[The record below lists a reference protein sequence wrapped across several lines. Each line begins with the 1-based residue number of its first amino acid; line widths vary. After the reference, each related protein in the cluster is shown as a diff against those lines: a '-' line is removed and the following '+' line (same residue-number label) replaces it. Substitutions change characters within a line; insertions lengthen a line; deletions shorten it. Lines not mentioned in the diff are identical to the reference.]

1 MGTQGCKITRIDGI
15 DHLTKLTVFD
25 IENCHLQSVVL
36 RSNLIHKI
44 QNMDHLVNLE
54 KLELYD
60 NKIREIKHFSQF
72 VNLK

>member
-1 MGTQGCKITRIDGI
+1 
-15 DHLTKLTVFD
+15 
-25 IENCHLQSVVL
+25 VVL

>member
-1 MGTQGCKITRIDGI
+1 MGTQGCKVTRIDGI
-15 DHLTKLTVFD
+15 DHLTQLTVTLLT
-25 IENCHLQSVVL
+25 IVL

-44 QNMDHLVNLE
+44 QNMDHLVQLE

-72 VNLK
+72 VNLR